1 MASYLYIEP
10 VVTTKSG
17 ITGVLFII
25 LLTVAIMQYL
35 HIYLNWNSKAIKC
48 KVENMYIAY
57 ITGNISPWFRTCVQS
72 K

>member
-1 MASYLYIEP
+1 MTSYLYIEP
-10 VVTTKSG
+10 VITTKSG

-35 HIYLNWNSKAIKC
+35 HIYLNWNSKSVKC
-48 KVENMYIAY
+48 KIDNMYIAY
-57 ITGNISPWFRTCVQS
+57 ITGNISPWFKTCVQS